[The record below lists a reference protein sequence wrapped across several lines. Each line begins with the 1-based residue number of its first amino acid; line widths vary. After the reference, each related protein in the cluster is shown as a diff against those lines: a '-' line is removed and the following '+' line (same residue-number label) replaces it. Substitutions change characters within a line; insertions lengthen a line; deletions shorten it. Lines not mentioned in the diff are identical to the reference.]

1 MKQTICTNIKKDLK
15 RVILPQIYGK
25 YDRGI
30 KPKGLFTYMGFT
42 FYTARD
48 GKNWFAYEFTS
59 NCLTVQ
65 FAGSEAEAIRQ
76 TKHKIDLYCQ
86 NKTNLWLLVRGEI
99 IKGGFHN
106 AARYTNLIPANIHQL
121 N

>member
-15 RVILPQIYGK
+15 KVIEPQIYGK
-25 YDRGI
+25 QDKSI
-30 KPKGLFTYMGFT
+30 KAKGLFTYMGFI
-42 FYTARD
+42 FYTAKDKR
-48 GKNWFAYEFTS
+48 NWFAYEFTS

-65 FAGSEAEAIRQ
+65 FASSEAEVIRQ
-76 TKHKIDLYCQ
+76 TKHKIDIYCK
-86 NKTNLWLLVRGEI
+86 NKTNLWLLVRSEI

-106 AARYTNLIPANIHQL
+106 AAKYSNLIPSNIYQL